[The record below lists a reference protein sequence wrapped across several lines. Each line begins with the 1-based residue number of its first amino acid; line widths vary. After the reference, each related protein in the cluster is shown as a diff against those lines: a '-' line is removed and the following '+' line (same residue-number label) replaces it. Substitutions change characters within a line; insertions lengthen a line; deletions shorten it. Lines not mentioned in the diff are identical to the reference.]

1 MSEENIINMLLDN
14 LHTIQHKQDKQQQQ
28 LTDIEAR
35 LSVIEAKIEA
45 QQDINKKVDALD
57 TAKDQAFTLRNILL
71 FLIPTAIAILSLYK

>member
-45 QQDINKKVDALD
+45 QQDINKKVDELE
-57 TAKDQAFTLRNILL
+57 TTKDQAFTLKSVLL
-71 FLIPTAIAILSLYK
+71 FLVPTILAILGLYK